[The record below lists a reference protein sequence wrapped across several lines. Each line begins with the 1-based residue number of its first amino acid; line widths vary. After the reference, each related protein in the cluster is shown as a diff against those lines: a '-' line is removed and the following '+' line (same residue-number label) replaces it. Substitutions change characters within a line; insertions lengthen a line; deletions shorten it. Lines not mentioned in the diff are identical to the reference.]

1 VSLSHVVHS
10 SLMRVVTPERTRL
23 LRLIKNREGWDPDR
37 IRIYQEE
44 RLRGIIRYCWDY
56 VPFYPEHWRGHLADP
71 RDVRTIADLAQLP
84 PVTRQLF
91 REHAREFVTTKA
103 SVKSTEARSG
113 GSTASPVIYRT
124 TRHDDEFASA
134 QLYNGWTWAGW
145 RMGEP
150 FLVVGG
156 ESVGVGLG
164 DKRNWRDWVINRWV
178 SSGSNIT
185 VERVRTLVQSPPF
198 SKATLIYGYPNSIR
212 ELCECLATLRACPP
226 RVRGVV
232 CTAEVMLPEVRQRI
246 SEVLG
251 GVPVL
256 DQWGLGDGAQHACE
270 GPDRNGLHVSFH
282 RGILE
287 IVDDANQPITTLHQS
302 GYGLATSL
310 TNLATPFVRYE
321 TGDRIHWNSFAPSP
335 SGIAWPRIGQVEGR
349 IGDVIHLSTGRS
361 IPMPGLTLVMRWME
375 GLKQYQFI
383 QTGPDAV
390 TVRLDRGPDFTLTEN
405 EAKQFL
411 RRRIAEEVNWTVE
424 WGPPELTQSRKL
436 LVIRND
442 WLRRQGLA
450 RPPQGALA
458 SGVAKDRPL

>member
-1 VSLSHVVHS
+1 
-10 SLMRVVTPERTRL
+10 MRVLTPERARL
-23 LRLIKNREGWDPDR
+23 LRLIKNRESWDPDR
-37 IRIYQEE
+37 IRTYQEE

-56 VPFYPEHWRGHLADP
+56 VPFYREHWQGHLAAP
-71 RDVRTIADLAQLP
+71 RDVRAIEDWARLP

-150 FLVVGG
+150 FLGVGG
-156 ESVGVGLG
+156 EPVGVGLG
-164 DKRNWRDWVINRWV
+164 DKRNWREW
-178 SSGSNIT
+178 
-185 VERVRTLVQSPPF
+185 
-198 SKATLIYGYPNSIR
+198 
-212 ELCECLATLRACPP
+212 
-226 RVRGVV
+226 
-232 CTAEVMLPEVRQRI
+232 
-246 SEVLG
+246 
-251 GVPVL
+251 
-256 DQWGLGDGAQHACE
+256 
-270 GPDRNGLHVSFH
+270 
-282 RGILE
+282 GILE
-287 IVDDANQPITTLHQS
+287 MVDAANQPFTTLHQP

-321 TGDRIHWNSFAPSP
+321 TGDRIHWHSFAPSP
-335 SGIAWPRIGQVEGR
+335 LGIAWPRIGQVEGR

-375 GLKQYQFI
+375 GLKHYQFI

-405 EAKQFL
+405 DAKLFL

-458 SGVAKDRPL
+458 SGDAND